1 MKESNI
7 VICGHGSGHPRT
19 TRMDEY
25 NSYRYAQ
32 KVTKDGKTWRKGLV
46 AVMRPKA
53 LTDDLR
59 AAYCR
64 KYSTI
69 IGRNYYSQTKRK
81 YCYTPYS
88 DGKYYSDCSSSQ
100 CLTLSR
106 IGLDM
111 PDYNTEAMYES
122 SRFEKVPVTI
132 KEGHIVN
139 PEVLKIGD
147 MLLYAGASAERK
159 LHIGHVEGVF
169 SIGADSDAVV
179 YSLQKFLN
187 ENYAQILKTSGVGL
201 LTKDGDYGA
210 KTRAAALAVWKY
222 MTNKYEGSTLTV
234 GNDNFYETS
243 EAAAEK
249 VTNAE
254 IMKHPTFAYILQG
267 VLTGKGH
274 KVTKLTGRMDSD
286 TLTAIRAAQK
296 SAKLPQTGDLSGKL
310 WKYLF
315 N

>member
-1 MKESNI
+1 
-7 VICGHGSGHPRT
+7 
-19 TRMDEY
+19 MDEY
-25 NSYRYAQ
+25 NTYRYSQ
-32 KVTKDGKTWRKGLV
+32 KVTKDGKTWRKGVV

-53 LTDDLR
+53 ITDDLR

-100 CLTLSR
+100 CLTLSYV
-106 IGLDM
+106 GLDM
-111 PDYNTEAMYES
+111 PEYNTEAMYKS
-122 SRFEKVPVTI
+122 SRFEKVPATI
-132 KEGHIVN
+132 KDGHIVN
-139 PEVLKIGD
+139 PEVLKVGD
-147 MLLYAGASAERK
+147 MLLYAGSAPESERV

-169 SIGADSDAVV
+169 SIGADSDAVI

-187 ENYAQILKTSGVGL
+187 ENYAQILRTAGVGP

-210 KTRAAALAVWKY
+210 KTRAASLAVWKY

-234 GNDNFYETS
+234 GNDNFYESS
-243 EAAAEK
+243 EAAGDK

-254 IMKHPTFAYILQG
+254 VMKHPTFAYILQG
-267 VLTGKGH
+267 VLTGKDH

-286 TLTAIRAAQK
+286 TLAMIRAAQK
-296 SAKLPQTGDLSGKL
+296 SAKLSQTGELSGKL